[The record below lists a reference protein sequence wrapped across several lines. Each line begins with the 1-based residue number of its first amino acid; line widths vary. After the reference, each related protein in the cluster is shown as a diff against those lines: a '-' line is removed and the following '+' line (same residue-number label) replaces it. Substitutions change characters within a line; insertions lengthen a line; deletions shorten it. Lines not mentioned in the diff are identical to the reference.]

1 MMMGSE
7 KMNNSMEI
15 EDENIENTKISLM
28 RILVEKQ
35 DPSSKEVEDG
45 ALRRFLR
52 ARDLDVEK
60 ASNMFLKYLNWKR
73 NFVPNGSISPSEIRH
88 EIQQNKMF
96 LQGWDKKGRPIA
108 LLLAARHFQ
117 HEGGVDEFK
126 RTYFTFQTSTNSQN
140 VLVDDDFEF
149 SLTGFIVYLF
159 DKIITRMPPGQ
170 EKFIVIGD
178 LKGWGYANSDIRAY
192 LAALSLVQDYYPERL
207 EKLFVVHAP
216 YIFMTAWKVVYPF
229 IDPKTRKKMIF
240 VDNKSLKSTL
250 VEEIDESQLPATLGG
265 KLELV
270 PIHNS

>member
-1 MMMGSE
+1 MMGSE

-15 EDENIENTKISLM
+15 EDENIEKTKISLM

-60 ASNMFLKYLNWKR
+60 ALNMFLKYLNWKR

-126 RTYFTFQTSTNSQN
+126 R
-140 VLVDDDFEF
+140 
-149 SLTGFIVYLF
+149 FIVYLF

-250 VEEIDESQLPATLGG
+250 LEEIDESQLPATLGG

>member
-1 MMMGSE
+1 MGSE

-15 EDENIENTKISLM
+15 EDENIEKTKISLM

-60 ASNMFLKYLNWKR
+60 ALNMFLKYLNWKR

-117 HEGGVDEFK
+117 HEGSVDEFK
-126 RTYFTFQTSTNSQN
+126 R
-140 VLVDDDFEF
+140 
-149 SLTGFIVYLF
+149 FIVYLF

-250 VEEIDESQLPATLGG
+250 LEEIDESQLPATLGG